1 MVRIESYHRSGEGA
15 TDTLTLRDSY
25 TVRVLALPALKRI
38 QLIDLNLH
46 SYTIQLLSYICTFPR
61 I

>member
-15 TDTLTLRDSY
+15 TNLPTQRYSY
-25 TVRVLALPALKRI
+25 TVRVLALPALKHI
-38 QLIDLNLH
+38 QSIDLKLH
-46 SYTIQLLSYICTFPR
+46 SFAIQLLSYIRTFPR

>member
-1 MVRIESYHRSGEGA
+1 MVRIESYHRSGERA
-15 TDTLTLRDSY
+15 TEKHTQRYSY

-38 QLIDLNLH
+38 QSIDLKLH
-46 SYTIQLLSYICTFPR
+46 SFTIQLLSYICTFPR

>member
-1 MVRIESYHRSGEGA
+1 MVRIESYHRSGEGVI
-15 TDTLTLRDSY
+15 DTLTLRDSY

-38 QLIDLNLH
+38 QLIDLNLQ
-46 SYTIQLLSYICTFPR
+46 SYTIQLLSYICTFPG